1 MPVRVH
7 QLPRQSVPL
16 DGVRDNAQTKLASL
30 TRSSSAL
37 TQRSRASVTSFAHRL
52 ADYDVRPTLR
62 RLREDIRSL
71 ALPYSHDEREA
82 LALLFLP
89 FLLVASAMAVHQS
102 VRTLQSYL
110 VAISVPETELS
121 PVRLGPASTPL
132 ALGLAPI
139 VRETTPDL
147 VTLAAVSD
155 VPPGQQ
161 VVRSAGTP
169 LVPIRPGPPITN
181 PTASDLHQPPVRMT
195 ELRPTQSQLILSPAG
210 RTNLVMLAPS
220 RVPPG
225 SIRPAAV
232 PDLIDAYEADD
243 EGNLVLPGL
252 CSVEQGRKAVA
263 RTPVPVDPSSSTE
276 EFGLR
281 LAAAAESQ
289 VGNFVIYNDAY
300 RTISFPMG
308 DVNPL
313 FGVCTDV
320 IIRAYRALGIDLQ
333 PLVHEARTGS
343 GDTSIDHRRT
353 EVLRRFFANEGESL
367 PITSF
372 PEDYRPGDIVTYHR
386 PQNRRSQAHIAMVSS
401 VIAPSGRPM
410 IVHNRAWGP
419 QLEDALFVNEIT
431 GHYRYRG
438 PASTRN
444 AWQDGKPTPMAPNRR
459 PAGATSTVLPT
470 SWGSKPIRAGS
481 VSGK

>member
-7 QLPRQSVPL
+7 QLSHEPVPL
-16 DGVRDNAQTKLASL
+16 DGVLDNAQKKLAGL
-30 TRSSSAL
+30 ARASSAL
-37 TQRSRASVTSFAHRL
+37 VQRTRAGVTSFAHRL

-62 RLREDIRSL
+62 RLRADIRSL

-89 FLLVASAMAVHQS
+89 FLLVASAMVVHQS
-102 VRTLQSYL
+102 VRTLQSLL
-110 VAISVPETELS
+110 VAVSAPETELS
-121 PVRLGPASTPL
+121 PVRPGSVSAPLVLGP
-132 ALGLAPI
+132 API

-147 VTLAAVSD
+147 ATLAAVSGI
-155 VPPGQQ
+155 PPEQQ
-161 VVRSAGTP
+161 VARSAGVP
-169 LVPIRPGPPITN
+169 LVPVRLGQPIKAPAT
-181 PTASDLHQPPVRMT
+181 SDLQQRPVRMT
-195 ELRPTQSQLILSPAG
+195 ELAPAQSQLTLSRAA
-210 RTNLVMLAPS
+210 RTDLVMLAPS
-220 RVPPG
+220 PVPPG
-225 SIRPAAV
+225 SIRPAG

-243 EGNLVLPGL
+243 EGNLILPGI
-252 CSVEQGRKAVA
+252 CSIENGTQSVA
-263 RTPVPVDPSSSTE
+263 KTPIPIDPSSSAE

-281 LAAAAESQ
+281 LAAAAETQ
-289 VGNFVIYNDAY
+289 VANFVIYNDAY
-300 RTISFPMG
+300 RTIPFPMG

-320 IIRAYRALGIDLQ
+320 VIRAYRALGIDLQ

-353 EVLRRFFANEGESL
+353 EVLRRFFAKEGESL
-367 PITSF
+367 PVTSF

-438 PASTRN
+438 PTSTRN
-444 AWQDGKPTPMAPNRR
+444 ARQDGAPVTTRPGRR
-459 PAGATSTVLPT
+459 PAGASSTVVPT
-470 SWGSKPIRAGS
+470 SWGREPNGASG